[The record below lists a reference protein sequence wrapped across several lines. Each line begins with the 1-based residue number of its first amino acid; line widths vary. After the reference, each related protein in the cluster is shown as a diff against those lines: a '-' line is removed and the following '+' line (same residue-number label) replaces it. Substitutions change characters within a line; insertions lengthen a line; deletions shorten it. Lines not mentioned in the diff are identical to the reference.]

1 MSEIIADYQIKA
13 DKFLLEYLRPR
24 TTDRTSKLDAFCE
37 LMNMAMSKDTQSE
50 ETRFGTTVHLHQGQ
64 FTVTV
69 TGLAKKWNWHRVTV
83 KSFLDKLV
91 AMNYA
96 DMFSEGKFFV
106 IAMHYIQPS
115 EHDKNR
121 DLFTKDE
128 QRDEQRLVRWLS
140 GYISV
145 EEMLSSGVDFFK
157 DTDKLFKPQ
166 MSESKADAGKRLH
179 RFISHIILSHSNLI
193 PEQPD
198 VNAALATLFA
208 EHCHHDFIE
217 FWHLLSLGGLLFSN
231 GQSPILKPHLSELPT
246 EVKKLLDIIFAY
258 YGTILRSAPIENN
271 K

>member
-24 TTDRTSKLDAFCE
+24 TTDRTSKLDAFCD
-37 LMNMAMSKDTQSE
+37 LMNMAMSKDAQSE

-69 TGLAKKWNWHRVTV
+69 TDLAKKWNWHRVTV

-96 DMFSEGKFFV
+96 DMYSEGKFFV
-106 IAMHYIQPS
+106 ITMHYAQS
-115 EHDKNR
+115 SKHDKNEA
-121 DLFTKDE
+121 LFTK
-128 QRDEQRLVRWLS
+128 DEQRLVRWLS

-145 EEMLSSGVDFFK
+145 EEILSSGVDFFK

-166 MSESKADAGKRLH
+166 MSDGKADTGKRLH
-179 RFISHIILSHSNLI
+179 QFLSHIILSHSNLI

-198 VNAALATLFA
+198 VNAALATLFT
-208 EHCHHDFIE
+208 EYCHHDFIE
-217 FWHLLSLGGLLFSN
+217 FWHLLSLGGLLFSS
-231 GQSPILKPHLSELPT
+231 GQSPMLKPYLSELPA
-246 EVKKLLDIIFAY
+246 EVKKLSDVIFAH
-258 YGTILRSAPIENN
+258 YGTILRSSLIGNE

>member
-13 DKFLLEYLRPR
+13 DKLLLDYLRPR
-24 TTDRTSKLDAFCE
+24 STDRASKLDAFCE
-37 LMNMAMSKDTQSE
+37 LMNMAMSQKTQSE

-83 KSFLDKLV
+83 KSFLDTLV

-96 DMFSEGKFFV
+96 DMLSEGKFFV
-106 IAMHYIQPS
+106 ITMRYTQPS
-115 EHDKNR
+115 EHDKNEV
-121 DLFTKDE
+121 LLTK
-128 QRDEQRLVRWLS
+128 DEQRLVRWLS

-166 MSESKADAGKRLH
+166 MSDSKADTGKRLH
-179 RFISHIILSHSNLI
+179 QFISHIILSHSNLV

-198 VNAALATLFA
+198 VNAALATLFT

-217 FWHLLSLGGLLFSN
+217 FWHLLSLGGVLFSSA
-231 GQSPILKPHLSELPT
+231 QSPILKPCLSELPA
-246 EVKKLLDIIFAY
+246 EVKKLSDVIFAH
-258 YGTILRSAPIENN
+258 YGTILRSAPIEDE